1 MILQVPLPETKSKF
15 APENGW
21 LEDYVVSLLGPLATF
36 LRFHACVFGVY
47 NFGNVRDI
55 SEFMFTCVW
64 L

>member
-21 LEDYVVSLLGPLATF
+21 LEDYVVSLLGRLALF
-36 LRFHACVFGVY
+36 LRFHACFLGVY

-55 SEFMFTCVW
+55 REFMFTCV
-64 L
+64 LF